1 MSSDVRGQR
10 HSWSN
15 DGDLA
20 DEIRIY
26 GDLVVAA
33 SESDGTLSVT
43 QIDAALG
50 LATSGAAGDD
60 CGAGSTGPDG
70 SPLHA

>member
-1 MSSDVRGQR
+1 MSSQDVREHRYG
-10 HSWSN
+10 WSN

-33 SESDGTLSVT
+33 SESDRILTLT
-43 QIDAALG
+43 EIDAALG
-50 LATSGAAGDD
+50 LSDRERGDD
-60 CGAGSTGPDG
+60 PRGPRPPEG
-70 SPLHA
+70 

>member
-1 MSSDVRGQR
+1 MSSDVREQR
-10 HSWSN
+10 YGWSN

-26 GDLVVAA
+26 GDLMVAA

-50 LATSGAAGDD
+50 LAITGADD
-60 CGAGSTGPDG
+60 DPAPGSVGEG
-70 SPLHA
+70 

>member
-1 MSSDVRGQR
+1 MSSQDVREQR
-10 HSWSN
+10 YSWSN

-33 SESDGTLSVT
+33 SESSGTLSVT

-50 LATSGAAGDD
+50 LADPVQDDERGPAAAAEG
-60 CGAGSTGPDG
+60 
-70 SPLHA
+70 

>member
-1 MSSDVRGQR
+1 MSSHDVREQR
-10 HSWSN
+10 YSWSN

-43 QIDAALG
+43 QIDAVLG
-50 LATSGAAGDD
+50 LAEPGQADDRDPATAAEG
-60 CGAGSTGPDG
+60 
-70 SPLHA
+70 